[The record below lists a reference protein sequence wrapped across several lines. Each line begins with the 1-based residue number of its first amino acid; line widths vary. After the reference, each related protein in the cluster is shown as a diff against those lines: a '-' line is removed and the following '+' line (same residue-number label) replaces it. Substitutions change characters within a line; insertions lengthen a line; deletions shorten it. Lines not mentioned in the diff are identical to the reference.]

1 MVGDISSAYLEAFTK
16 EKVCFKAGHAFGKL
30 EGHLLIIVK
39 ALYGQRTSGASW
51 HESFSDTLRDMG
63 FKPCKADPDVWM
75 RDLGTH
81 FEYVCVYVDDIM
93 HMSKDPRAFFH
104 DLEHKYGY
112 HLKGVGKPT
121 YHLGGDFFRDA
132 DGTLAWGAMSYVKK
146 MITHYEIMFD
156 GKPKEYSSPMAE
168 GDHPELD
175 NLDELDEDG
184 TKRYQSL
191 IGAFQWAMTLG
202 RFELLVGVAMMSS
215 FRIAPRK
222 GHLERL
228 QRMYGYLKRNPDAAI
243 RFRIGIPDHE
253 SIGKPMRYEWI
264 DYVYGPISE
273 KLPHDMPIPRGKSV
287 RTTTYQDANLMHD
300 LVTGRS
306 MTGILHL
313 MNQTPIQWFSKKQN
327 VVETATYG

>member
-1 MVGDISSAYLEAFTK
+1 
-16 EKVCFKAGHAFGKL
+16 
-30 EGHLLIIVK
+30 
-39 ALYGQRTSGASW
+39 
-51 HESFSDTLRDMG
+51 
-63 FKPCKADPDVWM
+63 
-75 RDLGTH
+75 
-81 FEYVCVYVDDIM
+81 
-93 HMSKDPRAFFH
+93 
-104 DLEHKYGY
+104 
-112 HLKGVGKPT
+112 
-121 YHLGGDFFRDA
+121 
-132 DGTLAWGAMSYVKK
+132 
-146 MITHYEIMFD
+146 
-156 GKPKEYSSPMAE
+156 
-168 GDHPELD
+168 
-175 NLDELDEDG
+175 
-184 TKRYQSL
+184 
-191 IGAFQWAMTLG
+191 MTLG